1 MATLKT
7 AIQIVDGFSPAF
19 KTMNNAMGV
28 VMSSLANVQKQ
39 LGKPVDVSAITKA
52 QQDLAR
58 VADQF
63 DRMQAEAEQAANGQ
77 DKVNRSMQQGQG
89 FASGLTDKIKG
100 LVAAYASFQGIK
112 ALIGLTDTYTNITSR
127 IDLMNDGLQTTAELE
142 NMIRVS
148 ANRTF
153 SSYQATAD
161 MVGKLGIQAAG
172 AFSNS
177 EDIVNFA
184 EQINKHLTISGTKGA
199 AAEGAMIQLTQA
211 MSNGVLR
218 GEELNSVLDGMP
230 TVANAIKQHFAEM
243 GDTRGIK
250 EIAEEGLITADIVKQ
265 ALYETADETNKKFK
279 EMGVTFADVWNVFGN
294 YRDEALKPVFA
305 YLGELSNSTEF
316 QNFAKAAGSAFAVLG
331 AAIVGVLDIASGLYN
346 FISTNWSLI
355 APIVGTITAAVV
367 AYTAATT
374 ALSVAKKIQ
383 NGLELISAIRTIAL
397 AGAAGLATSATAA
410 QTVAQYGLNAAM
422 LACPLTWIVAGIIA
436 VIGVIYLMVAAFNKS
451 TNASLSATGIIVG
464 AFAYLGSAIWNII
477 AGVWNFILNVADWI
491 TNAFITVGE
500 IVYNAFNGGFTGW
513 IDGVK
518 SAFWSL
524 VDWIYQIVKPLIEV
538 WDAFKGTNYAASLQN
553 TITQKVE
560 SGTTDNYKK
569 FDRSNI
575 RDTLGLDYV
584 DSAEAYKGGYD
595 IGKSIGNSVKE
606 SLTFGQSAVPVATE
620 QTAAQMMANANKT
633 PVSTNGYGTALNQIA
648 NNTKKTADNTNS
660 LAANDEELA
669 YMRELGE
676 REAVNRFTTAEI
688 KLDIKNNNTI
698 DKDMDIDSVISKLTS
713 GLVQATSAFAEGSH
727 TGG

>member
-1 MATLKT
+1 MTTLKT

-19 KTMNNAMGV
+19 KTMNNAMGI

-63 DRMQAEAEQAANGQ
+63 DRMQIEAEQAANGQ
-77 DKVNRSMQQGQG
+77 DKLNRSMQQGQG
-89 FASGLTDKIKG
+89 FASGLGDKIKG
-100 LVAAYASFQGIK
+100 LIAAYASFQGIK
-112 ALIGLTDTYTNITSR
+112 SLINLSDTYTNITSR

-142 NMIRVS
+142 NMIRAS

-161 MVGKLGIQAAG
+161 MVGKLGVQAAG

-184 EQINKHLTISGTKGA
+184 EQINKHLSISGTKGA

-230 TVANAIKQHFAEM
+230 TVANVIKQHFAEM

-265 ALYETADETNKKFK
+265 ALYETADETNKKFM

-294 YRDEALKPVFA
+294 YRDEALLPVFK
-305 YLGELSNSTEF
+305 YLGRLSNSAEF

-331 AAIVGVLDIASGLYN
+331 SAIVGVLDIASGLYN
-346 FISTNWSLI
+346 LISNNWSLI

-367 AYTAATT
+367 AYTAATV
-374 ALSVAKKIQ
+374 ALNVVKKIQ
-383 NGLELISAIRTIAL
+383 NVLNLISAVRMIAF
-397 AGAAGLATSATAA
+397 ASAAGVATKATAA
-410 QTVAQYGLNAAM
+410 HTVAQYGLNAAM
-422 LACPLTWIVAGIIA
+422 LACPLTWIVAGIVA
-436 VIGVIYLMVAAFNKS
+436 LIGVFYLAVAAVNKFAG
-451 TNASLSATGIIVG
+451 TSLSATEMIGAGIGWLVGVIVG
-464 AFAYLGSAIWNII
+464 AFSNAWNVIQQMWYGLVGVWYDIIASLDEGWHNLCNSIYNGMVDAINGVFSVWNKLIDLLPEKVTTTLGIDKANLLDKKDTAYTSDYRQNQWNAESKVLGLKSENDFSAIVDEYTK
-477 AGVWNFILNVADWI
+477 AG
-491 TNAFITVGE
+491 
-500 IVYNAFNGGFTGW
+500 
-513 IDGVK
+513 
-518 SAFWSL
+518 
-524 VDWIYQIVKPLIEV
+524 
-538 WDAFKGTNYAASLQN
+538 
-553 TITQKVE
+553 
-560 SGTTDNYKK
+560 KK
-569 FDRSNI
+569 
-575 RDTLGLDYV
+575 
-584 DSAEAYKGGYD
+584 
-595 IGKSIGNSVKE
+595 IGKNLANKLNSV
-606 SLTFGQSAVPVATE
+606 SLTTATTEATPE
-620 QTAAQMMANANKT
+620 QTAAQMVANANKT

-648 NNTKKTADNTNS
+648 SNTKKTADNTNG

-698 DKDMDIDSVISKLTS
+698 NKDLDFDSVVSKLTS
-713 GLVQATSAFAEGSH
+713 SLVQATSAFAEGSH